1 MTGGGPGTSTQV
13 LSYIDYQAFLNN
25 LDFGY
30 GGAIAASLV
39 VMALIIAAVYV
50 RAFRIEEPT

>member
-1 MTGGGPGTSTQV
+1 V

-30 GGAIAASLV
+30 GGAIAVALM
-39 VMALIIAAVYV
+39 VMALVIAAVYV
-50 RAFRIEEPT
+50 RAFRAEELR